1 ASIDA
6 NISEIIF
13 SVDGATAE
21 TYEAIRRGGK
31 WDRLVKNLDLVTAMK
46 REANHKKPAVRI
58 NFTCMQTNIHE
69 LPSMVDF
76 AADHGA
82 ESLHV
87 RHLVAYGDEDS
98 SYREEMAYRELFNSK
113 ADVARKSAASR
124 GVDLFLPDLIS
135 ERNLSP

>member
-1 ASIDA
+1 
-6 NISEIIF
+6 
-13 SVDGATAE
+13 
-21 TYEAIRRGGK
+21 
-31 WDRLVKNLDLVTAMK
+31 MK

-87 RHLVAYGDEDS
+87 RHLLAYGDTPDS
-98 SYREEMAYRELFNSK
+98 YKEEMAYRELFNAKSDQTRRM
-113 ADVARKSAASR
+113 AARR
-124 GVDLFLPDLIS
+124 GIELFMPDPVP
-135 ERNLSP
+135 EGKLSPKSCMTDGSRILRRVEAN